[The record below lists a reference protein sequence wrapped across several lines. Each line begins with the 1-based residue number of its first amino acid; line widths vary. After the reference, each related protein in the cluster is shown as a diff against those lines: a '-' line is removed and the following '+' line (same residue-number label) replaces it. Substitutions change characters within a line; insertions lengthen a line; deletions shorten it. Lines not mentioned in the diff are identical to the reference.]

1 MALGP
6 KIIQTNRDV
15 GRDISW
21 QFHVLGTN
29 LKKSWDQESTEPE
42 VVSPILTVG
51 VNNME
56 DSGHGLLT
64 GVSKENTLSSA
75 TLDFLT

>member
-1 MALGP
+1 MG
-6 KIIQTNRDV
+6 
-15 GRDISW
+15 GRIYRGSAR
-21 QFHVLGTN
+21 FSELT

-56 DSGHGLLT
+56 DPGHGLLT

>member
-1 MALGP
+1 MG
-6 KIIQTNRDV
+6 
-15 GRDISW
+15 GRIYRGSAR
-21 QFHVLGTN
+21 FSELT

-75 TLDFLT
+75 TLDFPT